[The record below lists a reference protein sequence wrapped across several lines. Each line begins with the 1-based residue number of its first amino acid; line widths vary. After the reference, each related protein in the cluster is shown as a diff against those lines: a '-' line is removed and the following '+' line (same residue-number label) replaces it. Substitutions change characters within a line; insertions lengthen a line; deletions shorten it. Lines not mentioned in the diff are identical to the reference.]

1 MTPRSGTGTPL
12 MRQYSGIK
20 AQHRDAILFFR
31 MGDFYEMFYDDA
43 VTAARVLGLTL
54 TSRNNGAAAE
64 VPLAGVPIKAADGY
78 VKKLVEKGFKV
89 AICEQL
95 EDPKQ
100 AQGIVERGVIEVV
113 TPGTPLDE
121 AMLDRERNTWLVAVT
136 AVGRAPAVSGAGPSA
151 KARWDADRIG
161 LAWIDCS
168 TGEFG
173 VAEPAADQVVAEIK
187 RLGPA
192 ELLVPREW
200 RGDVAGPDVG
210 VLADLIAAP
219 RALDPVKEWRPD
231 LPVSFRD
238 GWRFEIETARADLCN
253 RFGVAGLDGFGLGD
267 FETGIGAGGAIV
279 RYVEEV
285 QPGALAGLRPPRPL
299 VAGEHMAID
308 DATLANLEILEP
320 LRDGGKAATLLG
332 VIDRTRTAPGARR
345 IRQWVARPL
354 TDRSLIV
361 ERHLAIEAL
370 VEDGVAREKLA
381 QALDGVHDL
390 ERLAGRAAAGRA
402 NPRDLVALA
411 DTLRAVPVVRRII
424 EGLGQGVLDGAA
436 GAPGGRW
443 GLLAEALLGHP
454 VVVALIDE
462 AIVDEPPAT
471 LGEGPVIR
479 EGHDPEID
487 RFRSARRDGKDWIA
501 RLQAT
506 ERDRTGIPSLKV
518 GFNKVFGYY
527 LEVTKSHLAKV
538 PETWIRKQTIST
550 GERYVTPELKEVENE
565 ILGAEERIA
574 AREAEL
580 FALVRSRVGEHAADL
595 QSTADALAEVDV
607 LASLADV
614 AARNGWSRP
623 RMIDEVGI
631 FIEGGRHP
639 VVERWLQGETFVPND
654 TRLDSGDTQVVILT
668 GPNMSGKS
676 TYLRQ
681 IGLIAVLGQMGSWVP
696 AEKARLGIVDR
707 LFTRVGASDNLA
719 RGQST
724 FLVEMIETANI
735 LHNATDR
742 SLVLLDEIGR
752 GTSTFDGLAIAWAVS
767 EWLHEG
773 PAHPLTVFATHY
785 HELTEL
791 ESMLQRV
798 RNYRVEVREHGD
810 EVVFVKRVSRGPSD
824 RSYGIHVGRLAGLP
838 GRVVARAEEILAN
851 LEAGEWSAD
860 HLPALAP
867 GALAPDPVRRS
878 SDQMTLFGEPEP
890 HPMVEEFAALELD
903 TLSPREALEWLY
915 RWRER
920 SG

>member
-1 MTPRSGTGTPL
+1 MSSKTRSGTPL

-20 AQHRDAILFFR
+20 ARHRDAILFFR

-54 TSRNNGAAAE
+54 TSRNNGAAAQ

-78 VKKLVEKGFKV
+78 VRKLVERGFKV

-100 AQGIVERGVIEVV
+100 AQGIVERGVTQVV

-136 AVGRAPAVSGAGPSA
+136 ALRGPARGGEAGRG
-151 KARWDADRIG
+151 RQDADRIG

-173 VAEPAADQVVAEIK
+173 VAEPAPDQVVAEIK
-187 RLGPA
+187 RLSPA

-200 RGDVAGPDVG
+200 RGDIAGPDVG

-231 LPVSFRD
+231 LPVSYRD
-238 GWRFEIETARADLCN
+238 GWRFEIETARADLCR
-253 RFGVAGLDGFGLGD
+253 RFGVSGLDGFGLRD
-267 FETGIGAGGAIV
+267 FGIGIAAAGAIV
-279 RYVEEV
+279 HYVEEV
-285 QPGALAGLRPPRPL
+285 QPGAIAGLRPPRPL
-299 VAGEHMAID
+299 LAAEHMAID
-308 DATLANLEILEP
+308 DCTLVNLEILEP

-354 TDRSLIV
+354 TDRGRIV
-361 ERHLAIEAL
+361 ERQLAIESL
-370 VEDGVAREKLA
+370 VEDGVAREKLFG
-381 QALDGVHDL
+381 ALDGVHDL
-390 ERLAGRAAAGRA
+390 ERLAGRAASGRA
-402 NPRDLVALA
+402 SPRDLVALA
-411 DTLRAVPVVRRII
+411 DTLRAVPVVRGILA
-424 EGLGQGVLDGAA
+424 GLGRGVLDGAD
-436 GAPGGRW
+436 GVPSDRW
-443 GLLAEALLGHP
+443 ALLATALVGHP
-454 VVVALIDE
+454 DVVALIDE

-471 LGEGPVIR
+471 LSEGPVIR
-479 EGHDPEID
+479 AGHDPELD
-487 RFRSARRDGKDWIA
+487 RFRSARRDGKEWIA
-501 RLQAT
+501 QLQAT
-506 ERDRTGIPSLKV
+506 ERDRTGISSLKV

-527 LEVTKSHLAKV
+527 LEVTKTHLARV
-538 PETWIRKQTIST
+538 PDTWIRKQTIST

-565 ILGAEERIA
+565 ILGAEERII
-574 AREAEL
+574 ARETEL
-580 FALVRSRVGEHAADL
+580 FGLVRSRVGEHARAL

-614 AARNGWSRP
+614 AARSGWSRP
-623 RMIDEVGI
+623 VMTDEIGVS
-631 FIEGGRHP
+631 IEGGRHP
-639 VVERWLQGETFVPND
+639 VVEQWLQGESFVPND
-654 TRLDSGDTQVVILT
+654 TRLDADDTQIVILT

-735 LHNATDR
+735 LHNATER

-773 PAHPLTVFATHY
+773 PANPLTVFATHY

-791 ESMLQRV
+791 ESILSRV

-810 EVVFVKRVSRGPSD
+810 EIVFVKRVSPGPSD

-838 GRVVARAEEILAN
+838 GQVVGRAEEILAN

-860 HLPALAP
+860 HLPSLAP
-867 GALAPDPVRRS
+867 GALAPEPARRS
-878 SDQMTLFGEPEP
+878 HDQMMLFGEPAP
-890 HPMVEEFAALELD
+890 HPLVEEFRSLD
-903 TLSPREALEWLY
+903 LDSLSPQQALNWLY
-915 RWRER
+915 RWRDR
-920 SG
+920 SAP

>member
-1 MTPRSGTGTPL
+1 

-78 VKKLVEKGFKV
+78 VRKLVEKGFKV

-95 EDPKQ
+95 EDPSQ
-100 AQGIVERGVIEVV
+100 AKGIVERGVIEVV

-136 AVGRAPAVSGAGPSA
+136 ALRGAARSGGGGGGRQ
-151 KARWDADRIG
+151 DTDRIG

-187 RLGPA
+187 RLSPA

-210 VLADLIAAP
+210 VAADLIAAP

-238 GWRFEIETARADLCN
+238 GWRFEIENARADLCR
-253 RFGVAGLDGFGLGD
+253 RFGVSGLDGFGLRD
-267 FETGIGAGGAIV
+267 FAIGIGAGGAIV
-279 RYVEEV
+279 QYVEEV
-285 QPGALAGLRPPRPL
+285 QPGAIAGLRPPRPL
-299 VAGEHMAID
+299 VGAEHMAID

-354 TDRSLIV
+354 TDRARIV
-361 ERHLAIEAL
+361 ERQLAIEAL
-370 VEDGVAREKLA
+370 VEDGVAREKLFG
-381 QALDGVHDL
+381 ALDGVHDL
-390 ERLAGRAAAGRA
+390 ERLAGRAASGRA
-402 NPRDLVALA
+402 VPRDLVALG
-411 DTLRAVPVVRRII
+411 DTLRAVPVVRGII
-424 EGLGQGVLDGAA
+424 EGLGRGVLDGAE
-436 GAPGGRW
+436 GVPGDRW
-443 GLLAEALLGHP
+443 AVLASALVGHP
-454 VVVALIDE
+454 EVVALIDE

-479 EGHDPEID
+479 EGHDPELD
-487 RFRSARRDGKDWIA
+487 RYRSARRDGKDWIA
-501 RLQAT
+501 QLQAT
-506 ERDRTGIPSLKV
+506 ERKRTGIASLKV

-527 LEVTKSHLAKV
+527 LEVTKTHLAKV

-550 GERYVTPELKEVENE
+550 GERYVTPELKEVESE

-580 FALVRSRVGEHAADL
+580 FGLVRSRVGEHAARL

-623 RMIDEVGI
+623 RMLDQVGVL
-631 FIEGGRHP
+631 IEGGRHP
-639 VVERWLQGETFVPND
+639 VVERWLEGESFVPND
-654 TRLDSGDTQVVILT
+654 TRLDSEDTQIVILT

-696 AEKARLGIVDR
+696 AGKTHLGIVDR

-791 ESMLQRV
+791 ESILPRV
-798 RNYRVEVREHGD
+798 KNYKVEVAEHG
-810 EVVFVKRVSRGPSD
+810 EEIVFVKRVSPGPSD

-838 GRVVARAEEILAN
+838 DRVIGRAQEVLAN
-851 LEAGEWSAD
+851 LEEGEWSSE
-860 HLPALAP
+860 HVPSLAP
-867 GALAPDPVRRS
+867 GPLAPEPARRS
-878 SDQMTLFGEPEP
+878 QDQMTLFAEPGP
-890 HPMVEEFAALELD
+890 HPFVEEFASLELD
-903 TLSPREALEWLY
+903 SLSPREALDWLY

-920 SG
+920 LRGNPVGS

>member
-1 MTPRSGTGTPL
+1 
-12 MRQYSGIK
+12 
-20 AQHRDAILFFR
+20 
-31 MGDFYEMFYDDA
+31 
-43 VTAARVLGLTL
+43 
-54 TSRNNGAAAE
+54 
-64 VPLAGVPIKAADGY
+64 
-78 VKKLVEKGFKV
+78 
-89 AICEQL
+89 
-95 EDPKQ
+95 
-100 AQGIVERGVIEVV
+100 
-113 TPGTPLDE
+113 
-121 AMLDRERNTWLVAVT
+121 
-136 AVGRAPAVSGAGPSA
+136 
-151 KARWDADRIG
+151 
-161 LAWIDCS
+161 
-168 TGEFG
+168 
-173 VAEPAADQVVAEIK
+173 
-187 RLGPA
+187 
-192 ELLVPREW
+192 
-200 RGDVAGPDVG
+200 PDVG

-238 GWRFEIETARADLCN
+238 GWRFEIETARADLCR
-253 RFGVAGLDGFGLGD
+253 RFGVSGLDGFGLAD
-267 FETGIGAGGAIV
+267 FAIGVGAGGAIV
-279 RYVEEV
+279 QYVEEV
-285 QPGALAGLRPPRPL
+285 QPGAVTGLRPPRPL
-299 VAGEHMAID
+299 LAAEHMAID

-354 TDRSLIV
+354 TDRARMV

-370 VEDGVAREKLA
+370 VEDGVAREKLS

-390 ERLAGRAAAGRA
+390 ERLAGRAASGRA
-402 NPRDLVALA
+402 VPRDLVALA
-411 DTLRAVPVVRRII
+411 DTVRAVPVVRATI
-424 EGLGQGVLDGAA
+424 EGLGRGVLDGAD
-436 GAPGGRW
+436 GAPGDRW
-443 GLLAEALLGHP
+443 AVLAEALAGHP
-454 VVVALIDE
+454 DVVALIDE

-479 EGHDPEID
+479 EGHDPELD

-501 RLQAT
+501 QLQAT
-506 ERDRTGIPSLKV
+506 ERERTGISSLKV

-527 LEVTKSHLAKV
+527 LEVTRTHLAKV
-538 PETWIRKQTIST
+538 PDTWIRKQTIST

-580 FALVRSRVGEHAADL
+580 FGVVRSRVGEHAARL

-623 RMIDEVGI
+623 NMSDDPGI
-631 FIEGGRHP
+631 LIEGGRHP
-639 VVERWLQGETFVPND
+639 VVERWLEGESFVPND
-654 TRLDSGDTQVVILT
+654 TRLDSEDTQIVILT

-696 AEKARLGIVDR
+696 AEKARLGIVDQ

-791 ESMLQRV
+791 ESILPRV
-798 RNYRVEVREHGD
+798 KNYKVEVVEHG
-810 EVVFVKRVSRGPSD
+810 EEIVFVKRVSPGPSD

-838 GRVVARAEEILAN
+838 DRVVGRAQEILAN
-851 LEAGEWSAD
+851 LEAGEWSTD
-860 HLPALAP
+860 NVPSLAP
-867 GALAPDPVRRS
+867 GALAPEPARRPH
-878 SDQMTLFGEPEP
+878 DQITLFGEPEP
-890 HPMVEEFAALELD
+890 HPMVKDLHALELD
-903 TLSPREALEWLY
+903 SLSPRKALDWLY
-915 RWRER
+915 RWK
-920 SG
+920 GNL

>member
-1 MTPRSGTGTPL
+1 
-12 MRQYSGIK
+12 
-20 AQHRDAILFFR
+20 
-31 MGDFYEMFYDDA
+31 
-43 VTAARVLGLTL
+43 
-54 TSRNNGAAAE
+54 
-64 VPLAGVPIKAADGY
+64 
-78 VKKLVEKGFKV
+78 V

-136 AVGRAPAVSGAGPSA
+136 ALRGRGPGSGASGRGA
-151 KARWDADRIG
+151 GGARRDADRIG

-173 VAEPAADQVVAEIK
+173 VAEPAPDQVVAEIK
-187 RLGPA
+187 RLSPA

-231 LPVSFRD
+231 LSVSYRD
-238 GWRFEIETARADLCN
+238 GWRFEIETARADLCR
-253 RFGVAGLDGFGLGD
+253 RFGVASLDGFGLRD
-267 FETGIGAGGAIV
+267 FGIGIGAGGAIV
-279 RYVEEV
+279 QYVEEV
-285 QPGALAGLRPPRPL
+285 QPGAIAGLRPPRPL
-299 VAGEHMAID
+299 LAAEHMAID

-354 TDRSLIV
+354 TDRVLIV
-361 ERHLAIEAL
+361 ERQLAIEAL
-370 VEDGVAREKLA
+370 VEDGVAREKLFG
-381 QALDGVHDL
+381 ALDGVHDL
-390 ERLAGRAAAGRA
+390 ERLAGRAASGRA
-402 NPRDLVALA
+402 VPRDLVALA
-411 DTLRAVPVVRRII
+411 DTLRAVPVVRGII
-424 EGLGQGVLDGAA
+424 EGLGRGVLDGADD
-436 GAPGGRW
+436 APGDRW
-443 GLLAEALLGHP
+443 SVLASALVGHLD
-454 VVVALIDE
+454 VVALIDE

-479 EGHDPEID
+479 EGHDPELD
-487 RFRSARRDGKDWIA
+487 RFRSARRDGRDWIA
-501 RLQAT
+501 QLQAT
-506 ERDRTGIPSLKV
+506 ERDRTGIASLKV

-527 LEVTKSHLAKV
+527 LEVTRTHLAKV

-565 ILGAEERIA
+565 ILGAEERITT
-574 AREAEL
+574 REAEL
-580 FALVRSRVGEHAADL
+580 FALVRSRVGEHAARL

-607 LASLADV
+607 LAALADV

-623 RMIDEVGI
+623 KMSDEVGVS
-631 FIEGGRHP
+631 IEGGRHP
-639 VVERWLQGETFVPND
+639 VVERWLEGESFVPND
-654 TRLDSGDTQVVILT
+654 TRLDSDDTQVVILT

-681 IGLIAVLGQMGSWVP
+681 IGLIVVLGQMGSWVP
-696 AEKARLGIVDR
+696 AKEARLGIVDR

-742 SLVLLDEIGR
+742 SVVLLDEIGR
-752 GTSTFDGLAIAWAVS
+752 GTSTFDGLAIAWAVT

-773 PAHPLTVFATHY
+773 PARPLTVFATHY
-785 HELTEL
+785 HELTDL
-791 ESMLQRV
+791 ESILPRV
-798 RNYRVEVREHGD
+798 RNYKVEVAEHG
-810 EVVFVKRVSRGPSD
+810 EEIVFMKRVSPGPSD

-838 GRVVARAEEILAN
+838 DRVVGRAQEILAN
-851 LEAGEWSAD
+851 LEAGEWSPD
-860 HLPALAP
+860 HLPSLAP
-867 GALAPDPVRRS
+867 GALAPEPVRRS
-878 SDQMTLFGEPEP
+878 QDQMTLFGEAER
-890 HPMVEEFAALELD
+890 HPMVESYRRLD
-903 TLSPREALEWLY
+903 LDGMSAREALDWLFL
-915 RWRER
+915 WRDLGLE
-920 SG
+920 

>member
-1 MTPRSGTGTPL
+1 MTSKTRSGTAL
-12 MRQYSGIK
+12 MRQYAGIK
-20 AQHRDAILFFR
+20 ARHSDAILFFR

-78 VKKLVEKGFKV
+78 VRKLVEKGFKV

-100 AQGIVERGVIEVV
+100 AKGIVERGVTEVV

-121 AMLDRERNTWLVAVT
+121 AMLSRDRNTWLA
-136 AVGRAPAVSGAGPSA
+136 ALAAAG
-151 KARWDADRIG
+151 DRIG

-173 VAEPAADQVVAEIK
+173 VAELAADQLPAEIK

-200 RGDVAGPDVG
+200 RGDVTGPDVG
-210 VLADLIAAP
+210 VAADLIAAP

-231 LPVSFRD
+231 LPVSYRD
-238 GWRFEIETARADLCN
+238 GWRFEAEAARVDLCR
-253 RFGVAGLDGFGLGD
+253 RFGVSGLDGFGLGD
-267 FETGIGAGGAIV
+267 FSIGIGAGGAIV
-279 RYVEEV
+279 QYVGEV
-285 QPGALAGLRPPRPL
+285 QPPALAGLRPPRPL
-299 VAGEHMAID
+299 LSAAHMTID

-320 LRDGGKAATLLG
+320 LRDGGKQATLLG
-332 VIDRTRTAPGARR
+332 VIDRTRTPPGARR
-345 IRQWVARPL
+345 LRQWVAHPL
-354 TDRSLIV
+354 TDRARIV

-370 VEDGVAREKLA
+370 VEDGLARQKLG

-390 ERLAGRAAAGRA
+390 ERLAGRAASGRA
-402 NPRDLVALA
+402 TPRDLVVLA
-411 DTLRAVPVVRRII
+411 DTLRAVPVVRAII
-424 EGLGQGVLDGAA
+424 DGLGRGVLNGVAD
-436 GAPGGRW
+436 APGDRW
-443 GLLAEALLGHP
+443 AGLAEALVGHP
-454 VVVALIDE
+454 DIVATIDD
-462 AIVDEPPAT
+462 AIVDEPAT

-479 EGHDPEID
+479 EGHDLELD

-506 ERDRTGIPSLKV
+506 ERERTGIPSLKV

-527 LEVTKSHLAKV
+527 LEVTKTHVGKV
-538 PETWIRKQTIST
+538 PDTWIRKQTIST

-580 FALVRSRVGEHAADL
+580 FGIVRVGVGERAAGL

-607 LASLADV
+607 LAALAEV

-623 RMIDEVGI
+623 EMTDEVGVS
-631 FIEGGRHP
+631 IEGGRHP
-639 VVERWLQGETFVPND
+639 VVERWLEGESFVPND
-654 TRLDSGDTQVVILT
+654 TRLDSEDTQLVILT

-681 IGLIAVLGQMGSWVP
+681 IGLIAVLAQMGSWVP
-696 AEKARLGIVDR
+696 AEKTRLGIVDR

-752 GTSTFDGLAIAWAVS
+752 GTSTFDGLAIAWAVTES
-767 EWLHEG
+767 LHEG

-791 ESMLQRV
+791 ESILPRV
-798 RNYRVEVREHGD
+798 KNYRVEVREHGGGI
-810 EVVFVKRVSRGPSD
+810 VFVKRVSRGPSD

-838 GRVVARAEEILAN
+838 APVVARAEEVLAN
-851 LEAGEWSAD
+851 LEAGEWSGD
-860 HLPALAP
+860 HVPSIAPGSLAP
-867 GALAPDPVRRS
+867 ASARRPGT
-878 SDQMTLFGEPEP
+878 QMMLFGDSVS
-890 HPMVEEFAALELD
+890 HPIIEDLARLD
-903 TLSPREALEWLY
+903 LDAMSPREALEWLY
-915 RWRER
+915 RWRDQEMSDGEGPPRGEEER
-920 SG
+920 

>member
-1 MTPRSGTGTPL
+1 

-78 VKKLVEKGFKV
+78 VRKLVEKGFKV

-100 AQGIVERGVIEVV
+100 AQGIVERGVTQVV

-136 AVGRAPAVSGAGPSA
+136 ALRGTARSGGGGGRQ
-151 KARWDADRIG
+151 DADRIG

-173 VAEPAADQVVAEIK
+173 ITEPASDQVVAEIK
-187 RLGPA
+187 RLSPA
-192 ELLVPREW
+192 EILVPREW
-200 RGDVAGPDVG
+200 RGDVAGSDVG

-219 RALDPVKEWRPD
+219 RALDPVKEWRPG
-231 LPVSFRD
+231 LPVSYRD
-238 GWRFEIETARADLCN
+238 GWRFEIETARADLCR
-253 RFGVAGLDGFGLGD
+253 RFGVSGLDGFGLRD
-267 FETGIGAGGAIV
+267 FGIGIGAGGAIV
-279 RYVEEV
+279 QYVEEV
-285 QPGALAGLRPPRPL
+285 QPGAIAGLRPPRPL
-299 VAGEHMAID
+299 LAAEHMGID
-308 DATLANLEILEP
+308 DCTLANLEILEP

-354 TDRSLIV
+354 IDRARIV

-390 ERLAGRAAAGRA
+390 ERLAGRAASGRA
-402 NPRDLVALA
+402 VPRDMIALA
-411 DTLRAVPVVRRII
+411 DTLRAVPVVRGII
-424 EGLGQGVLDGAA
+424 DGLGRGVLDGAA
-436 GAPGGRW
+436 DIPSDRW
-443 GLLAEALLGHP
+443 SVLASALVGHP
-454 VVVALIDE
+454 EVVALIDE
-462 AIVDEPPAT
+462 VIVDEPPAT

-479 EGHDPEID
+479 DGHDPELD
-487 RFRSARRDGKDWIA
+487 RFRSARRDGRDWIA
-501 RLQAT
+501 QLQAT
-506 ERDRTGIPSLKV
+506 ERDRTGISSLKV

-527 LEVTKSHLAKV
+527 LEVTKSHMAKV
-538 PETWIRKQTIST
+538 PDTWIRKQTIST

-580 FALVRSRVGEHAADL
+580 FGLVRSRVGQHASAL
-595 QSTADALAEVDV
+595 QSTADGLAEVDV

-614 AARNGWSRP
+614 ASRNGWNRP
-623 RMIDEVGI
+623 VMTDEVGVM
-631 FIEGGRHP
+631 IEGGRHP
-639 VVERWLQGETFVPND
+639 VVEQWLQGESFVPND
-654 TRLDSGDTQVVILT
+654 TRLDADDTQIVILT

-696 AEKARLGIVDR
+696 AAKARLGIVDR

-773 PAHPLTVFATHY
+773 PAKPLTVFATHY

-791 ESMLQRV
+791 ESILSRV
-798 RNYRVEVREHGD
+798 KNYKVEVAEYG
-810 EVVFVKRVSRGPSD
+810 EEIVFVKRVSPGPSD

-838 GRVVARAEEILAN
+838 DHVVGRAQEILAN
-851 LEAGEWSAD
+851 LEAGEWSTD
-860 HLPALAP
+860 NVPSLAP
-867 GALAPDPVRRS
+867 GALAPEPARRS
-878 SDQMTLFGEPEP
+878 RDQMTLFGEHEP
-890 HPMVEEFAALELD
+890 HPMVEEFAALD
-903 TLSPREALEWLY
+903 VDSLSPREALEWLY
-915 RWRER
+915 KWQRGSRK
-920 SG
+920 

>member
-1 MTPRSGTGTPL
+1 
-12 MRQYSGIK
+12 
-20 AQHRDAILFFR
+20 
-31 MGDFYEMFYDDA
+31 
-43 VTAARVLGLTL
+43 GLTL

-78 VKKLVEKGFKV
+78 VRKLVEKGFKV

-100 AQGIVERGVIEVV
+100 AQGIVERGVTQVV

-136 AVGRAPAVSGAGPSA
+136 ALRGRSPGSGASGRAAGGA
-151 KARWDADRIG
+151 RQDADRIG

-173 VAEPAADQVVAEIK
+173 VAEPAPDQVVAEIK
-187 RLGPA
+187 RLSPA

-219 RALDPVKEWRPD
+219 RVLDPVKEWRPD
-231 LPVSFRD
+231 LPVSYRD
-238 GWRFEIETARADLCN
+238 GWRFEIETARADLCR
-253 RFGVAGLDGFGLGD
+253 RFGVSGLDGFGLRD
-267 FETGIGAGGAIV
+267 FAIGIGAGGAIV
-279 RYVEEV
+279 QYVEEV
-285 QPGALAGLRPPRPL
+285 QPGAIAGLRPPRPL
-299 VAGEHMAID
+299 LGAEHMAID

-345 IRQWVARPL
+345 IREWVARPL
-354 TDRSLIV
+354 TDRARIV
-361 ERHLAIEAL
+361 ERQLAIEAL
-370 VEDGVAREKLA
+370 VEDGVAREKLSS
-381 QALDGVHDL
+381 ALDGAHDL
-390 ERLAGRAAAGRA
+390 ERLAGRAASGRA
-402 NPRDLVALA
+402 VPRDLVALA
-411 DTLRAVPVVRRII
+411 DTLRAVPVVRGII
-424 EGLGQGVLDGAA
+424 EGLGRGVLDGAD
-436 GAPGGRW
+436 GVPSDRW
-443 GLLAEALLGHP
+443 AILARSLVGHP
-454 VVVALIDE
+454 SVVALIDE

-479 EGHDPEID
+479 EGHDPELD

-501 RLQAT
+501 QLQAT
-506 ERDRTGIPSLKV
+506 ERERTGISSLKV

-527 LEVTKSHLAKV
+527 LEVTRTHLAKV

-580 FALVRSRVGEHAADL
+580 FAAVRSRVGEHAAQL

-623 RMIDEVGI
+623 RTMDEPGI
-631 FIEGGRHP
+631 VIEGGRHP
-639 VVERWLQGETFVPND
+639 VVERWLEGESFVPND
-654 TRLDSGDTQVVILT
+654 TRLDSEDKQIVILT

-681 IGLIAVLGQMGSWVP
+681 IGLITVLGQMGSWVP

-791 ESMLQRV
+791 ESILSRV
-798 RNYRVEVREHGD
+798 KNCKVEVREHGD
-810 EVVFVKRVSRGPSD
+810 EIVFVKRVSSGPSD

-838 GRVVARAEEILAN
+838 DRVVGRAREILAN
-851 LEAGEWSAD
+851 LEKGEWSAD
-860 HLPALAP
+860 NLPSL
-867 GALAPDPVRRS
+867 
-878 SDQMTLFGEPEP
+878 
-890 HPMVEEFAALELD
+890 
-903 TLSPREALEWLY
+903 
-915 RWRER
+915 
-920 SG
+920 

>member
-1 MTPRSGTGTPL
+1 

-31 MGDFYEMFYDDA
+31 MGDFYEMFYEDA

-78 VKKLVEKGFKV
+78 VRKLVERGFKV

-100 AQGIVERGVIEVV
+100 ATGIVERGVIEVV

-136 AVGRAPAVSGAGPSA
+136 AEGRAPASAASGAGGGSRGTVG
-151 KARWDADRIG
+151 KARWDAERIG

-173 VAEPAADQVVAEIK
+173 VAEPATDQLVAEIK
-187 RLGPA
+187 RLSPA

-200 RGDVAGPDVG
+200 RGDVAAPDVG
-210 VLADLIAAP
+210 VLADLVAAP
-219 RALDPVKEWRPD
+219 RALDPVKEWRSD

-238 GWRFEIETARADLCN
+238 GWRFEVETARADLCR
-253 RFGVAGLDGFGLGD
+253 RFEVCGLDGFGLAD
-267 FETGIGAGGAIV
+267 FGIGIGAGGAIV
-279 RYVEEV
+279 QYVEEV

-299 VAGEHMAID
+299 LSAEHMAID

-354 TDRSLIV
+354 TDRARIV

-370 VEDGVAREKLA
+370 VQDGVAREKLA

-390 ERLAGRAAAGRA
+390 ERLAGRAASGRA
-402 NPRDLVALA
+402 VPRDLVALA
-411 DTLRAVPVVRRII
+411 DTLRAVPVVRGVI
-424 EGLGQGVLDGAA
+424 EGLGRGVLDGASDV
-436 GAPGGRW
+436 PSDRW
-443 GLLAEALLGHP
+443 AVLASALIGHSD
-454 VVVALIDE
+454 VVALIDE
-462 AIVDEPPAT
+462 AVVDEPPAA

-479 EGHDPEID
+479 DGHDPELD

-501 RLQAT
+501 KLQAT
-506 ERDRTGIPSLKV
+506 ERERTGISSLKV

-527 LEVTKSHLAKV
+527 LEVTKTHLAKV
-538 PETWIRKQTIST
+538 PDAWIRKQTIST

-565 ILGAEERIA
+565 ILGAEERIG

-580 FALVRSRVGEHAADL
+580 FGLVRSRVGEHAAEL

-623 RMIDEVGI
+623 KMTDEIGVS
-631 FIEGGRHP
+631 IEGGRHP

-654 TRLDSGDTQVVILT
+654 TRLDSEDTQIVILT

-696 AEKARLGIVDR
+696 AENARLGIVDR

-742 SLVLLDEIGR
+742 SLVLLDELGR
-752 GTSTFDGLAIAWAVS
+752 GTSTFDGLAIAWAVT
-767 EWLHEG
+767 EYLHEG
-773 PAHPLTVFATHY
+773 LGHPQTVFATHY
-785 HELTEL
+785 HELTEV
-791 ESMLQRV
+791 ESLLPRV
-798 RNYRVEVREHGD
+798 KNYQVEVKEYGN
-810 EVVFVKRVSRGPSD
+810 EVVFLKRVSRGPSD
-824 RSYGIHVGRLAGLP
+824 RSYGIHVGKLAGLP
-838 GRVVARAEEILAN
+838 DEVVQRAEELLKN
-851 LEAGEWSAD
+851 LERGRNRSAEPMRD
-860 HLPALAP
+860 ASWQLSMFSQDDKRAHRIDPP
-867 GALAPDPVRRS
+867 G
-878 SDQMTLFGEPEP
+878 Q
-890 HPMVEEFAALELD
+890 EEL
-903 TLSPREALEWLY
+903 
-915 RWRER
+915 
-920 SG
+920 

>member
-1 MTPRSGTGTPL
+1 
-12 MRQYSGIK
+12 
-20 AQHRDAILFFR
+20 
-31 MGDFYEMFYDDA
+31 
-43 VTAARVLGLTL
+43 
-54 TSRNNGAAAE
+54 
-64 VPLAGVPIKAADGY
+64 
-78 VKKLVEKGFKV
+78 
-89 AICEQL
+89 
-95 EDPKQ
+95 
-100 AQGIVERGVIEVV
+100 
-113 TPGTPLDE
+113 
-121 AMLDRERNTWLVAVT
+121 
-136 AVGRAPAVSGAGPSA
+136 
-151 KARWDADRIG
+151 G

-187 RLGPA
+187 RLSPA

-210 VLADLIAAP
+210 VAADLIAAP

-231 LPVSFRD
+231 LPVSYRD
-238 GWRFEIETARADLCN
+238 GWRFEIETARADLCR
-253 RFGVAGLDGFGLGD
+253 RFGVAGLDGFGLAD
-267 FETGIGAGGAIV
+267 FAIGIGAGGAIV
-279 RYVEEV
+279 QYVEEV
-285 QPGALAGLRPPRPL
+285 QPAAIAGLRPPRPL
-299 VAGEHMAID
+299 LAADHMAID

-320 LRDGGKAATLLG
+320 LRHGGKAATLLG

-354 TDRSLIV
+354 TDRGRIV
-361 ERHLAIEAL
+361 ERQLAIEAL
-370 VEDGVAREKLA
+370 VEDGVAREKLFG
-381 QALDGVHDL
+381 ALDGVHDL
-390 ERLAGRAAAGRA
+390 ERLAGRAASGRA
-402 NPRDLVALA
+402 VPRDLVALA
-411 DTLRAVPVVRRII
+411 DTLRTVPVVRGII
-424 EGLGQGVLDGAA
+424 EGLGRGVLDGADD
-436 GAPGGRW
+436 APGDRW
-443 GLLAEALLGHP
+443 SVLASALVGHP
-454 VVVALIDE
+454 EVVALIDE
-462 AIVDEPPAT
+462 AIVDEPPAMF
-471 LGEGPVIR
+471 GEGPVIR
-479 EGHDPEID
+479 EGHDPELD

-501 RLQAT
+501 QLQAT
-506 ERDRTGIPSLKV
+506 ERDRTGISSLKV

-527 LEVTKSHLAKV
+527 LEVTRTHLAKV

-580 FALVRSRVGEHAADL
+580 FASVRSRVGEHAAQL

-623 RMIDEVGI
+623 GMSDEPGI
-631 FIEGGRHP
+631 LIEGGRHP
-639 VVERWLQGETFVPND
+639 VVERWLEGESFVPND
-654 TRLDSGDTQVVILT
+654 TRLDSEDTQIVILT

-696 AEKARLGIVDR
+696 AEKARLGILDR

-791 ESMLQRV
+791 ESILPRV
-798 RNYRVEVREHGD
+798 KNYKVEVAEHGD
-810 EVVFVKRVSRGPSD
+810 EIVFVKRVSPGPSD

-838 GRVVARAEEILAN
+838 DRVVGRAQEILAN
-851 LEAGEWSAD
+851 LEEGEWSTD
-860 HLPALAP
+860 NVPSLAP
-867 GALAPDPVRRS
+867 GALAPEPARRS
-878 SDQMTLFGEPEP
+878 TDQMTLFGEAEP
-890 HPMVEEFAALELD
+890 HPMVEELRSLKLDSLSPRDALEL
-903 TLSPREALEWLY
+903 LY
-915 RWRER
+915 RWCNEYRYPPE
-920 SG
+920 GT

>member
-1 MTPRSGTGTPL
+1 

-20 AQHRDAILFFR
+20 ARHRDAILFFR
-31 MGDFYEMFYDDA
+31 MGDFYEMFYEDA

-78 VKKLVEKGFKV
+78 VRKLVEKGFKV

-95 EDPKQ
+95 EDPAQ
-100 AQGIVERGVIEVV
+100 AKGVVQRGVIEVV

-121 AMLDRERNTWLVAVT
+121 ALLDRERNTWLVAVT
-136 AVGRAPAVSGAGPSA
+136 ALRGSPAGASGSRGESGGGRAASGRP
-151 KARWDADRIG
+151 DADGIG

-173 VAEPAADQVVAEIK
+173 VAEPASDQVVAEIR
-187 RLGPA
+187 RLSPA

-200 RGDVAGPDVG
+200 RGDVPGPDVG
-210 VLADLIAAP
+210 VLADLILAP
-219 RALDPVKEWRPD
+219 GGLDPVKEWRPD

-238 GWRFEIETARADLCN
+238 GWRFEIETGRTDLCR
-253 RFGVAGLDGFGLGD
+253 RFGVSGLDGFGLRD
-267 FETGIGAGGAIV
+267 FGIGIGAAGAIV
-279 RYVEEV
+279 QYVEEV

-299 VAGEHMAID
+299 VGAEHMAID
-308 DATLANLEILEP
+308 DATLANLEILEA

-345 IRQWVARPL
+345 IRRWVARPL
-354 TDRSLIV
+354 TDRARIV
-361 ERHLAIEAL
+361 ARQLAIEAL
-370 VEDGVAREKLA
+370 VEDGVARERLA

-390 ERLAGRAAAGRA
+390 ERLAGRAASGRA
-402 NPRDLVALA
+402 APRDLVALA
-411 DTLRAVPVVRRII
+411 DTLRAVPVVRGII
-424 EGLGQGVLDGAA
+424 EGLGREILDGA
-436 GAPGGRW
+436 GDRPDGRW
-443 GLLAEALLGHP
+443 AALASALVGHP
-454 VVVALIDE
+454 GVVALIDE
-462 AIVDEPPAT
+462 AIVDEPPAM

-479 EGHDPEID
+479 EGHDAELD

-506 ERDRTGIPSLKV
+506 ERERTGISSLKV

-527 LEVTKSHLAKV
+527 LEVTRTHVAKV
-538 PETWIRKQTIST
+538 PDTWIRKQTIST

-580 FALVRSRVGEHAADL
+580 FGLVRSQVGQHAAPL

-607 LASLADV
+607 LASLAEV

-623 RMIDEVGI
+623 LMTAEIGVA
-631 FIEGGRHP
+631 IEGGRHP
-639 VVERWLQGETFVPND
+639 VVERWLEGESFVPND
-654 TRLDSGDTQVVILT
+654 TRLDPESTQVAILT

-696 AEKARLGIVDR
+696 AAKARLGIVDR

-791 ESMLQRV
+791 ESILPRV
-798 RNYRVEVREHGD
+798 RNYKVEVAEYG
-810 EVVFVKRVSRGPSD
+810 EEIVFVKRVSPGPSD

-838 GRVVARAEEILAN
+838 DRVVGRAREILAN
-851 LEAGEWSAD
+851 LEAGEWGVD
-860 HLPALAP
+860 DLPSLAP
-867 GALAPDPVRRS
+867 GTLAPEPARRPRE
-878 SDQMTLFGEPEP
+878 QMTLFGEPQP
-890 HPMVEEFAALELD
+890 HPMVEELARLELD
-903 TLSPREALEWLY
+903 SLSPREALEWLY
-915 RWRER
+915 RWRGGTR
-920 SG
+920 R

>member
-1 MTPRSGTGTPL
+1 MTQRPQSGTPL
-12 MRQYSGIK
+12 MRQYSAIK
-20 AQHRDAILFFR
+20 ARHRDAILFFR

-78 VKKLVEKGFKV
+78 VRKLVEKGFKV

-100 AQGIVERGVIEVV
+100 AKGIVERGVTEVV

-121 AMLDRERNTWLVAVT
+121 AMLDRERNTWLVALT
-136 AVGRAPAVSGAGPSA
+136 AESGRAATGRGGAAPGQSGTAHRGG
-151 KARWDADRIG
+151 DRIG

-173 VAEPAADQVVAEIK
+173 VAEPEADQLPAEIK

-210 VLADLIAAP
+210 VAADLIASP

-238 GWRFEIETARADLCN
+238 GWRFEVETARTDLCR
-253 RFGVAGLDGFGLGD
+253 RFGVSSLDGFGLAD
-267 FETGIGAGGAIV
+267 FEIGIGAGGAIV
-279 RYVEEV
+279 QYVEEV
-285 QPGALAGLRPPRPL
+285 QPGALASLRPPRPL
-299 VAGEHMAID
+299 LSGEHMAID

-332 VIDRTRTAPGARR
+332 VIDHTRTAPGARR

-354 TDRSLIV
+354 TDRARIV
-361 ERHLAIEAL
+361 ERHVAVGAL

-381 QALDGVHDL
+381 QALDGVHDM
-390 ERLAGRAAAGRA
+390 ERLAGRAASGRA
-402 NPRDLVALA
+402 TPRDLVALA
-411 DTLRAVPVVRRII
+411 DTLRAVPVVRGIL
-424 EGLGQGVLDGAA
+424 EGLGRGVLQSAFEVPDDRWAA
-436 GAPGGRW
+436 
-443 GLLAEALLGHP
+443 LAETLIGHP
-454 VVVALIDE
+454 DVVAQIDE

-479 EGHDPEID
+479 DGHDPELD

-501 RLQAT
+501 QLQAT
-506 ERDRTGIPSLKV
+506 ERERTGIPSLKV

-527 LEVTKSHLAKV
+527 LEVTRSHLAKV
-538 PETWIRKQTIST
+538 PDSWIRKQTIST

-580 FALVRSRVGEHAADL
+580 FALVRSRVGEHAAPL
-595 QSTADALAEVDV
+595 QATADALAEVDV

-623 RMIDEVGI
+623 VMSDEPGVV
-631 FIEGGRHP
+631 IEGGRHP
-639 VVERWLQGETFVPND
+639 VVERWLEGEAFVPND
-654 TRLDSGDTQVVILT
+654 TRLGPAEQIVILT

-681 IGLIAVLGQMGSWVP
+681 IGLIAVLAQMGSWVP

-707 LFTRVGASDNLA
+707 LFTR
-719 RGQST
+719 
-724 FLVEMIETANI
+724 
-735 LHNATDR
+735 
-742 SLVLLDEIGR
+742 
-752 GTSTFDGLAIAWAVS
+752 
-767 EWLHEG
+767 
-773 PAHPLTVFATHY
+773 
-785 HELTEL
+785 
-791 ESMLQRV
+791 
-798 RNYRVEVREHGD
+798 
-810 EVVFVKRVSRGPSD
+810 
-824 RSYGIHVGRLAGLP
+824 
-838 GRVVARAEEILAN
+838 
-851 LEAGEWSAD
+851 
-860 HLPALAP
+860 
-867 GALAPDPVRRS
+867 
-878 SDQMTLFGEPEP
+878 
-890 HPMVEEFAALELD
+890 
-903 TLSPREALEWLY
+903 
-915 RWRER
+915 
-920 SG
+920 

>member
-1 MTPRSGTGTPL
+1 

-20 AQHRDAILFFR
+20 AQHLDAILFFR

-121 AMLDRERNTWLVAVT
+121 AMLDRERNTWLVAVAALRGT
-136 AVGRAPAVSGAGPSA
+136 GPRPAGRGATG
-151 KARWDADRIG
+151 ARQDADRIG

-173 VAEPAADQVVAEIK
+173 VAEPAPDQVVAEIK
-187 RLGPA
+187 RLSPA

-200 RGDVAGPDVG
+200 RGNVAGPDVG
-210 VLADLIAAP
+210 VLAALIAAP
-219 RALDPVKEWRPD
+219 RALDSVKEWRPD
-231 LPVSFRD
+231 LPVSYRD
-238 GWRFEIETARADLCN
+238 GWRFEIETARADLCR
-253 RFGVAGLDGFGLGD
+253 RFGVSGLDGFGLRD
-267 FETGIGAGGAIV
+267 FGIGIGAGGAIV
-279 RYVEEV
+279 KYVEEV
-285 QPGALAGLRPPRPL
+285 QPGALASLRPPRPL
-299 VAGEHMAID
+299 VGAEHMAID

-354 TDRSLIV
+354 TDRARIV
-361 ERHLAIEAL
+361 ERQLAIEAL
-370 VEDGVAREKLA
+370 VEDGVAREELFG
-381 QALDGVHDL
+381 ALDGVHDL
-390 ERLAGRAAAGRA
+390 ERLAGRAASGRA
-402 NPRDLVALA
+402 VPRDLVALA
-411 DTLRAVPVVRRII
+411 DTLRAVPVVRGII
-424 EGLGQGVLDGAA
+424 GRLGRGVLDGADE
-436 GAPGGRW
+436 APGDRW
-443 GLLAEALLGHP
+443 AVLASSLVGHP
-454 VVVALIDE
+454 EVVALIDE
-462 AIVDEPPAT
+462 AIVDEPPAA

-479 EGHDPEID
+479 EGHDPELD
-487 RFRSARRDGKDWIA
+487 RSRSARRDGKDWIA
-501 RLQAT
+501 QLQAT
-506 ERDRTGIPSLKV
+506 ERRRTGISSLKV

-527 LEVTKSHLAKV
+527 LEVTKTHMAKV

-565 ILGAEERIA
+565 ILGAEERIT

-580 FALVRSRVGEHAADL
+580 FGFVRSQVGEHAARL
-595 QSTADALAEVDV
+595 QSTADCLAEIDV

-623 RMIDEVGI
+623 RMSAEVGVS
-631 FIEGGRHP
+631 IEGGRHP
-639 VVERWLQGETFVPND
+639 VVERWLEGESFVPND
-654 TRLDSGDTQVVILT
+654 TRLDSEDTQVVILT

-696 AEKARLGIVDR
+696 AEKARLGILDR

-791 ESMLQRV
+791 ESILPRV
-798 RNYRVEVREHGD
+798 KNYKVEVAEYG
-810 EVVFVKRVSRGPSD
+810 EEIVFVKRVSPGPSD

-838 GRVVARAEEILAN
+838 DRVVGRAREILAN
-851 LEAGEWSAD
+851 LEAGEWSPD
-860 HLPALAP
+860 HLPSLAP
-867 GALAPDPVRRS
+867 GALAPEPARRS
-878 SDQMTLFGEPEP
+878 QDQMTLFGEAEP
-890 HPMVEEFAALELD
+890 HPMVESYRRLD
-903 TLSPREALEWLY
+903 LDGMSAREALDWLFL
-915 RWRER
+915 WRDRGME
-920 SG
+920 